1 MKAVR
6 GVKKMLGEK
15 LLQLRKKQGYSQQEV
30 ADMLSVTRQTIS
42 NWECDQA
49 IPTIDKANTL
59 AKLYNIS
66 LDVLLENDIDIMS
79 NDQKNDFHVLKHLV
93 GKLCRLECYN
103 SDLLLDTSGK
113 VKIIDINNDWIK
125 IEYERTKNN
134 ALLKKEKVIR
144 LIDLA
149 DVKGFEILEES

>member
-1 MKAVR
+1 
-6 GVKKMLGEK
+6 MLGEK

-49 IPTIDKANTL
+49 IPTIDKANAL

-79 NDQKNDFHVLKHLV
+79 NDQKKDFHVLKHLV
-93 GKLCRLECYN
+93 GKLCKLECYN

-113 VKIIDINNDWIK
+113 VKIIDINGDWIK

-149 DVKGFEILEES
+149 DVKGFEILGES